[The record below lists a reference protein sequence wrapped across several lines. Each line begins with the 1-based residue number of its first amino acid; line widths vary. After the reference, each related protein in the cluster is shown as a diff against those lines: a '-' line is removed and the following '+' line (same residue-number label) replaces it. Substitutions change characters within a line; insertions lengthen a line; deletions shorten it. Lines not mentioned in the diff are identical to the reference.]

1 MTVLFVCFHY
11 YRYYSYPNREE
22 LIEKYAK
29 LTDAATYRERK
40 AMWQVERHR
49 LDAKRFEYLQ
59 REDGRLTEELQQ
71 RPLVPI
77 SGAGDAV
84 DSSQV

>member
-1 MTVLFVCFHY
+1 MFCF
-11 YRYYSYPNREE
+11 SREE

-40 AMWQVERHR
+40 ALWLVERHK
-49 LDAKRFEYLQ
+49 LDAKRAEYLQ
-59 REDGRLTEELQQ
+59 REAAGLMEELQQ
-71 RPLVPI
+71 RPLVAV

-84 DSSQV
+84 DASQVYSNCYSDGDA